1 MPRCSIVVIPT
12 HPWRLGAALV
22 PAVREPLKVG
32 IAASGNPFFFSFA
45 LPRFWPLLYDAS
57 QCVLALKCLD
67 SCTGEWKPSL
77 ESCPHPRWCDGGL
90 VAAQLRG
97 LGASGCRPTTCR
109 QQNLALRCCCSTRG
123 QEGGP
128 VSGELTH
135 GLAAGKH
142 LRKTVVRGIRTS
154 RFSAAVTVQPHVTG
168 RRAVV
173 QSQVVA
179 DIFWPALGIAISA
192 AAAFVN

>member
-12 HPWRLGAALV
+12 HPCTLGAALV

-32 IAASGNPFFFSFA
+32 IAASGNPFFFSA
-45 LPRFWPLLYDAS
+45 CLPRLRPCFMT
-57 QCVLALKCLD
+57 LANAFKCLD
-67 SCTGEWKPSL
+67 PCAGEWKPSL
-77 ESCPHPRWCDGGL
+77 EKAARTRVGVMATCCCS
-90 VAAQLRG
+90 VARAG
-97 LGASGCRPTTCR
+97 WEWVSSHTCR
-109 QQNLALRCCCSTRG
+109 QQNLALRCCCSTGG

-135 GLAAGKH
+135 GPAAGKY
-142 LRKTVVRGIRTS
+142 LRRIVVRGIRTS

-179 DIFWPALGIAISA
+179 DIFGPALGIAISA
-192 AAAFVN
+192 AASFVN